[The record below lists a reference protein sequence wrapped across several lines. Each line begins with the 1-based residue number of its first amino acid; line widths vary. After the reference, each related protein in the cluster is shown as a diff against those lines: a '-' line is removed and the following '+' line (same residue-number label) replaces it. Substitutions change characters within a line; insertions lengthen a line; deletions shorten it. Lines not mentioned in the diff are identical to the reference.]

1 MGRQLI
7 VGGNTFTHM
16 INGRPMTVVVDDDAA
31 KAGGWTDR
39 HAGPRGSA
47 DESGIPE
54 YSIKELVKRRTR

>member
-16 INGRPMTVVVDDDAA
+16 INGRLMTVVVDDDAPNRPA
-31 KAGGWTDR
+31 DGPIGMQV
-39 HAGPRGSA
+39 HAGPPM
-47 DESGIPE
+47 SGIPE